1 MPSSAK
7 ALGDVLAGQAQV
19 LRTLGDVTVRQRE
32 ALRDG
37 RLELLQD
44 LFKEMQSISF
54 TAEALEGR
62 RCRLAGELAK
72 EFGCHSSLAALCA
85 VLPEDESILLSEK
98 GKDLDG
104 AVRRVQA
111 EMQILSGLVDENQR
125 LNGMMAAEWRRLQ
138 GMNPSRSGVEF
149 RG

>member
-1 MPSSAK
+1 MGSSAK
-7 ALGDVLAGQAQV
+7 ALGDVLASQAQV

-44 LFKEMQSISF
+44 LFKEMQAISF
-54 TAEALEGR
+54 SAEALEGR
-62 RCRLAGELAK
+62 RCRLAEELAK
-72 EFGCHSSLAALCA
+72 EFECSSSLTALCA
-85 VLPEDESILLSEK
+85 VLPKDESSMLSEK
-98 GKDLDG
+98 GKGLDG

-111 EMQILSGLVDENQR
+111 EMQILSSLVDENQR

>member
-1 MPSSAK
+1 MASSAK

-32 ALRDG
+32 ALREG

-44 LFKEMQSISF
+44 LFREMQSLSF
-54 TAEALEGR
+54 SAEALEVR
-62 RCRLAGELAK
+62 RSRLAEDLAK
-72 EFGCHSSLAALCA
+72 ELACPSSLAALCA
-85 VLPEDESILLSEK
+85 VLPEEEGTLLSEK
-98 GKDLDG
+98 GKELDG

>member
-1 MPSSAK
+1 MGSSAK

-32 ALRDG
+32 ALREG

-44 LFKEMQSISF
+44 LFKEMQSLSF
-54 TAEALEGR
+54 SAEALEGR
-62 RCRLAGELAK
+62 RSRLAADLAK
-72 EFGCHSSLAALCA
+72 EKGCPPSLSALCS
-85 VLPEDESILLSEK
+85 VLPIEESTLLSER
-98 GKDLDG
+98 GKELDG

-111 EMQILSGLVDENQR
+111 EMQILSSLVDENQR

>member
-1 MPSSAK
+1 MGSSAK

-32 ALRDG
+32 ALREG

-44 LFKEMQSISF
+44 LFKEMQSLSF
-54 TAEALEGR
+54 AAETLEVR
-62 RCRLAGELAK
+62 RHRMAGELAG
-72 EFGCHSSLAALCA
+72 EFGCPASMSVLCEF
-85 VLPEDESILLSEK
+85 LPEEEGTVLSEK
-98 GKDLDG
+98 GKELGG

-111 EMQILSGLVDENQR
+111 EMQILAGLVDENQR

>member
-1 MPSSAK
+1 MASSAK

-32 ALRDG
+32 ALREG

-44 LFKEMQSISF
+44 LFKEMQSLSF

-62 RCRLAGELAK
+62 RCRLAEELAK
-72 EFGCHSSLAALCA
+72 KNGCPSSLSDLCS
-85 VLPEDESILLSEK
+85 VLPNEESAMLSEK
-98 GKDLDG
+98 GKELDG

-111 EMQILSGLVDENQR
+111 EMQILSALVDENQR

>member
-1 MPSSAK
+1 MGSSAK

-32 ALRDG
+32 ALREG

-44 LFKEMQSISF
+44 LFKEMQSLSF
-54 TAEALEGR
+54 SAEALEGR
-62 RCRLAGELAK
+62 RSRLAGELAK
-72 EFGCHSSLAALCA
+72 EFECPSSLSALCS
-85 VLPEDESILLSEK
+85 VLPKEESTLLSER
-98 GKDLDG
+98 GKELDG

-111 EMQILSGLVDENQR
+111 EMQILSSLVDENQR

>member
-72 EFGCHSSLAALCA
+72 EFGCQSSLAALCA

>member
-1 MPSSAK
+1 MASSAK

-32 ALRDG
+32 ALREG

-44 LFKEMQSISF
+44 LFKEMQSLSF

-62 RCRLAGELAK
+62 RCRLAEVLAK
-72 EFGCHSSLAALCA
+72 EFGCPSSLAALCY
-85 VLPEDESILLSEK
+85 VLPNEESILLSEK
-98 GKDLDG
+98 GKELDG

-111 EMQILSGLVDENQR
+111 EMQILSALVDENQR

>member
-1 MPSSAK
+1 MASSAK

-32 ALRDG
+32 ALREG

-44 LFKEMQSISF
+44 LFREMQSLSF
-54 TAEALEGR
+54 SAEALEGR
-62 RCRLAGELAK
+62 RSRLAGDLAEK
-72 EFGCHSSLAALCA
+72 FGCPSSLSALCA
-85 VLPEDESILLSEK
+85 ALPEEEGAVLSEK
-98 GKDLDG
+98 GKELDG

-111 EMQILSGLVDENQR
+111 EMQILAALVDENQR
-125 LNGMMAAEWRRLQ
+125 LSGMMAAEWKRLQ

>member
-1 MPSSAK
+1 MASSAK

-44 LFKEMQSISF
+44 LFKEMQTLSF
-54 TAEALEGR
+54 SAEALEGR
-62 RCRLAGELAK
+62 RCRLAEGLSK
-72 EFGCHSSLAALCA
+72 EFGCSSSLAALCA
-85 VLPEDESILLSEK
+85 VLPGEESTLLSEK
-98 GKDLDG
+98 GKELGG

-111 EMQILSGLVDENQR
+111 EMQILSALVDENQR